1 MNKLVEEQWGL
12 FTYLNLMDARSYH
25 DISIIHQQKLES
37 IFRPQRWIFQI
48 LIKWHYLVGEEIFI
62 MLQIEKYELMLRTN
76 MDAIKAFNNMHV
88 NIYFL
93 RLSFKV
99 MWLGLRFKF
108 LG

>member
-1 MNKLVEEQWGL
+1 
-12 FTYLNLMDARSYH
+12 
-25 DISIIHQQKLES
+25 
-37 IFRPQRWIFQI
+37 
-48 LIKWHYLVGEEIFI
+48 VGEEIFI

-99 MWLGLRFKF
+99 M
-108 LG
+108 